1 MRRAG
6 DGWSELEEE
15 VAAVVVK
22 VVKAGPIVP
31 SDEIIFETCS

>member
-1 MRRAG
+1 VGVVVVRRAG

-15 VAAVVVK
+15 VAVVNV
-22 VVKAGPIVP
+22 GPIVP